1 MDPVEMCNSCQHVGY
16 CMAAMKIDHWCG
28 NWIIGRRVND
38 MEKCPK
44 CGRGFPKLLALSR
57 TDNKTMICDECG
69 TREAL
74 GAVPPRTMSPQE
86 KTRAAVYATGNRWAI
101 ENFNATHN

>member
-1 MDPVEMCNSCQHVGY
+1 MDSEEMCRSCIHVGY
-16 CMAAMKIDHWCG
+16 CMAAMKKDHWYG
-28 NWIIGRRVND
+28 NRSTVRRVNV
-38 MEKCPK
+38 MAKCPK
-44 CGRGFPKLLALSR
+44 CGRSFPRLLALSR

-69 TREAL
+69 VHEAL

-101 ENFNATHN
+101 ENYEATHN